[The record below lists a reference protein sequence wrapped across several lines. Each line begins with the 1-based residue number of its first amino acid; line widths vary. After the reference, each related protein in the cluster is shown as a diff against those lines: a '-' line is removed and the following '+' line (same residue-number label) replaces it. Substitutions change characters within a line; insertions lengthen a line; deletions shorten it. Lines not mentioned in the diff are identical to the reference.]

1 MGRRSTPCR
10 ADHRSCARLGDA
22 ASYRWAKAATD
33 DAPLASRSR
42 LADTPTVEVLVALRY
57 PNGRIYET
65 VYDTVRP
72 IEGGTEF
79 ELYGHTWRVVGLLEK
94 HRVYVPPARPP
105 RILCV
110 AVEDS
115 SRLSG

>member
-42 LADTPTVEVLVALRY
+42 LEPWRSWSRFGIRTVASMR
-57 PNGRIYET
+57 PSTTR
-65 VYDTVRP
+65 RP

-105 RILCV
+105 RMLCV